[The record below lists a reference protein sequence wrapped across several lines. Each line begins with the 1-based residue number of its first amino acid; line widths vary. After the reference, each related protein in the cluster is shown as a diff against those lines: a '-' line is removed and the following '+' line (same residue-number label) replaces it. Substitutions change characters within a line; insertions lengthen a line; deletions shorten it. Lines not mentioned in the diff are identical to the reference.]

1 MKRENRYIV
10 IKRKDLAPNVPLDTL
25 EEFEEVFSKVFPL
38 LPAREC
44 VVVESDWPEYEH
56 VWELIRLRVEK
67 AQIPAETVQGVV
79 DAPAVDAALRSFT
92 DDATNDNA
100 FFLVRAIM
108 EACLPRTPAPEIAGP
123 DWSQAEC
130 RDCAGCGAE
139 RVATLHN
146 GNGDPLCEDCYPK

>member
-10 IKRKDLAPNVPLDTL
+10 IKRKDLAPNVPLDML
-25 EEFEEVFSKVFPL
+25 EEFEEVFSKVSPL

-56 VWELIRLRVEK
+56 VWELIRLRVEN
-67 AQIPAETVQGVV
+67 AEIPAETVQGVV
-79 DAPAVDAALRSFT
+79 DAPAVDAALRAFT

-108 EACLPRTPAPEIAGP
+108 EACLPREPKTFDSVKEGLAATKSGETFKVGKPTFGP
-123 DWSQAEC
+123 
-130 RDCAGCGAE
+130 
-139 RVATLHN
+139 
-146 GNGDPLCEDCYPK
+146 GDR

>member
-10 IKRKDLAPNVPLDTL
+10 IKRKDLAPNVPLDML
-25 EEFEEVFSKVFPL
+25 EEFEEVFSKVSPL

-56 VWELIRLRVEK
+56 VWELIRLRVEN
-67 AQIPAETVQGVV
+67 AEIPAETVQGVV
-79 DAPAVDAALRSFT
+79 DAPAVDAALRAFT

-108 EACLPRTPAPEIAGP
+108 EACLPREPKTFDSVKEGLAATKSGDTFKVGKPTFGP
-123 DWSQAEC
+123 
-130 RDCAGCGAE
+130 
-139 RVATLHN
+139 
-146 GNGDPLCEDCYPK
+146 GDR